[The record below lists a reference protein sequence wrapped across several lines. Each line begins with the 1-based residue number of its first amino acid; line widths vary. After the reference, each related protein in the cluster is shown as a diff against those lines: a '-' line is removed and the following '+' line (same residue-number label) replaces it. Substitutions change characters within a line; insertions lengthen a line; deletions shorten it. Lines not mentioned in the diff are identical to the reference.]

1 MSETKTSESI
11 LSAKYCFYYVK
22 PVNFLLERLANNQH
36 VHGFINFPSIYLK
49 PYVNTRNIFV
59 YICYTEAPYIIS
71 SYSKAIRNF
80 WFKNMQ
86 TLASWDIEKCR
97 TKAAAGTVQKAT
109 VMPNKRSHN

>member
-1 MSETKTSESI
+1 MSETKTFESI

-22 PVNFLLERLANNQH
+22 PMNFLLERLANNQH

-71 SYSKAIRNF
+71 SYSKAIRHF

-97 TKAAAGTVQKAT
+97 TNAAAGTVQKAT